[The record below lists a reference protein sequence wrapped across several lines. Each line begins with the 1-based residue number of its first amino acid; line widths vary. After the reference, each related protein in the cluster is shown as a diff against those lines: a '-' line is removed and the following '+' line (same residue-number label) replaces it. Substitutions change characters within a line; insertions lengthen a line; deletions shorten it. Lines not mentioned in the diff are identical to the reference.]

1 MPNTNT
7 GEKELDPKRDK
18 IQQIF
23 KFLEIAD
30 VSQWQGMNVFEA
42 GDSDSLYGILL
53 TAFEQVES
61 HTIERIKNVLQN
73 KKQKVYPCNNCY
85 NRNQM
90 SDKQCVNCESSRGF
104 NSAIDVIISSLPSLN
119 PTQEK

>member
-7 GEKELDPKRDK
+7 GEKELGFKEDK

-30 VSQWQGMNVFEA
+30 VSQWHGMNVFEA

-61 HTIERIKNVLQN
+61 HTIERAIE
-73 KKQKVYPCNNCY
+73 YIE
-85 NRNQM
+85 NQ
-90 SDKQCVNCESSRGF
+90 GF
-104 NSAIDVIISSLPSLN
+104 PSIGLRDYLASLN
-119 PTQEK
+119 QTQEKQ